1 MQEQRDLLSNDL
13 QINSVTEN
21 HLMDIAKWGK
31 FLSIVGFIF
40 CAVMVIVA
48 FVVGNYVGKLN
59 GYSSAYSSGVSAGI
73 TIFYLIIAIVMFF
86 PCLFLYKFSVKMQ
99 QSLTSFSQEDFETSF
114 QNLKAMF
121 KFQGILAIILLAI
134 WIIAILA
141 MLGRGI

>member
-1 MQEQRDLLSNDL
+1 MQEQHDLLSNDL

-40 CAVMVIVA
+40 CGVMVIVA
-48 FVVGNYVGKLN
+48 FVVGNYMGNLS
-59 GYSSAYSSGVSAGI
+59 GYSSAYSSGVSTGV
-73 TIFYLIIAIVMFF
+73 TIFYLVIAIIMFF

-99 QSLTSFSQEDFETSF
+99 QALRSVSQEVFEMSF

-121 KFQGILAIILLAI
+121 KFQGILAIIVLAI
-134 WIIAILA
+134 WILAIVA
-141 MLGRGI
+141 MLGRGF

>member
-1 MQEQRDLLSNDL
+1 MQEQHDLLSNDL

-48 FVVGNYVGKLN
+48 FVVGNYMGNLS
-59 GYSSAYSSGVSAGI
+59 GYSSAYSSGVSTGV
-73 TIFYLIIAIVMFF
+73 TIFYLVIAIIMFF

-99 QSLTSFSQEDFETSF
+99 QALRSVSQEVFEMSF

-121 KFQGILAIILLAI
+121 KFQGILAIIVLAI
-134 WIIAILA
+134 WILAIVA
-141 MLGRGI
+141 MLGRGF